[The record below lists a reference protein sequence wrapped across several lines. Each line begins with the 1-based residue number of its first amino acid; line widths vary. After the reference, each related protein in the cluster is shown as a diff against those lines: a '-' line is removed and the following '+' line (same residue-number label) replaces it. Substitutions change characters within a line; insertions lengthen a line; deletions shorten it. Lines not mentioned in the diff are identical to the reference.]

1 MKTYSRFILES
12 YGARDLLE
20 NAAEDLANLNRQLRD
35 ALRKGDKEAITELS
49 SKIRDAKE
57 QSDQDTSSRKIDK
70 LLTPPDNHE
79 PSNPN
84 TWVSSNPSKPRDN
97 ISSVGTIPNVA
108 REKINDPRTG
118 EVIGSARTRGV
129 NVSGL
134 HGDTRTRSGGGGSV
148 PTRNKGQGS
157 TRPERG

>member
-57 QSDQDTSSRKIDK
+57 QERLTTNATEILNTNRETENPKRPTATPTYVNRSGIIQDLSSQGPAEAPNPHLNK
-70 LLTPPDNHE
+70 TPQE
-79 PSNPN
+79 RGRPSRQRPAQNPN
-84 TWVSSNPSKPRDN
+84 RPIT
-97 ISSVGTIPNVA
+97 
-108 REKINDPRTG
+108 
-118 EVIGSARTRGV
+118 
-129 NVSGL
+129 
-134 HGDTRTRSGGGGSV
+134 
-148 PTRNKGQGS
+148 TRNQIL
-157 TRPERG
+157 

>member
-1 MKTYSRFILES
+1 MKTYSRFTLES

-49 SKIRDAKE
+49 SMIRDAKK
-57 QSDQDTSSRKIDK
+57 QSGQDTSSRKIDK
-70 LLTPPDNHE
+70 LLTPPDNRE

-84 TWVSSNPSKPRDN
+84 TWVSSKPSKPRDN

-108 REKINDPRTG
+108 REKINDPTG
-118 EVIGSARTRGV
+118 EVIGSARTHGET
-129 NVSGL
+129 VSGR
-134 HGDTRTRSGGGGSV
+134 HGDTRSRSGGGGSV